1 MMNSTRFVRELMIT
15 IEPNQ
20 GERAAGELD
29 SHVSAAPRVSAAPHG
44 ASENRDIAALL
55 HEIALLL
62 AQQGASEFRV
72 HAYQHASR
80 MLHDRPQPV
89 HEVLERE
96 GIEGLIALPTI
107 GRSIANLIEQYL
119 HLGRIP
125 LLDRLRG
132 EDTPERL
139 FATLPSLGPELS
151 RRIHEDLEIETLS
164 ELFAAIQDG
173 RLEKVPGF
181 GRKRVRVLREC
192 VSERL
197 RHSQSATLLAPV
209 ETNQSV
215 PVYELL
221 DIDSEYRQLAAEGK
235 LPKIAP
241 RRFNPGAFA
250 WLPISH
256 TQRGDR
262 HYTALYSNTARAH
275 ELGTTKDWVVIY
287 RDDPQ
292 SHGRWTVIT
301 SQFGKLRGW
310 RIIRGREEQ
319 CAEYYFNDR

>member
-1 MMNSTRFVRELMIT
+1 MIA
-15 IEPNQ
+15 IESNL
-20 GERAAGELD
+20 GERAAGEFD
-29 SHVSAAPRVSAAPHG
+29 SHVAAAPHG

-55 HEIALLL
+55 QEIALLL

-72 HAYQHASR
+72 QAYHHASR
-80 MLHDRPQPV
+80 MLHDRPQGV
-89 HEVLERE
+89 HEVLQRE

-119 HLGRIP
+119 RLGRIP

-132 EDTPERL
+132 EDAPERL

-173 RLEKVPGF
+173 RLEKVPGI

-192 VSERL
+192 ISQRL
-197 RHSQSATLLAPV
+197 RHSQSATQLTPV
-209 ETNQSV
+209 ETTQSV

-221 DIDSEYRQLAAEGK
+221 DIDSEYRRLATEGK

-241 RRFNPGAFA
+241 RKFNPNAVA
-250 WLPISH
+250 WLPILH
-256 TQRGDR
+256 TQRGER

-275 ELGTTKDWVVIY
+275 ELNTTKDWVVIY

-310 RIIRGREEQ
+310 RIIRGREAQ
-319 CAEYYFNDR
+319 CAEYYFNR